1 LTQLFPVIAGAA
13 MTIAAVWSAGRAVAP
28 RLGPSVSFGAGAV
41 LVSSGVFALMLF
53 HRASLPALVALLL
66 IAIAAG
72 PARSQGI
79 TISRPPLLT
88 GVICAPF
95 LIWYVVNALAPEV
108 QADANVYHLLPAM
121 ESLRYTGFSKAI
133 SFYDRL
139 PHALELLYVP
149 AWRIGGGSAAK
160 LVHFAFLLASTALIV
175 RIAALLE
182 LPRMAGPIAA
192 AVYFCTPIVAVAGTC
207 AFNDAAL
214 VYFSL
219 AAVLLAIEDEPIY
232 AGLMA
237 GFCYSVKMTG
247 LIAVP
252 VALAFFLWRRQWR
265 FAAICGGVAFATLS
279 PWLIRNAVQTGNPFA
294 PFLNSWFPNPYFYVI
309 TEHILSANLR
319 DYGVSFGQR
328 FPELLTGSRLQGIIG
343 PAFVLAPLALL
354 GARRRNVLLLI
365 ALATVFSL
373 PWWMNAGA
381 RFLMPAIPFVALAI
395 CSAVPFRGAVAILI
409 LHAITAW
416 PAILSMYSPE
426 VLQLRD
432 FPLRAALRLETEEQ
446 YLNRTSLDY
455 RYAKMT
461 KEHTPADAR
470 IFDLTGVHCV
480 YANREF
486 VGFWNSALGARL
498 LEALEF
504 ARAKGAPLLAA
515 SVAQFEAKQV
525 CGVRI
530 VRTADTVRPWSLNSV
545 DLMSGGKRIEERSG
559 WQVRASTNVWETPL
573 AFDKNLVSR
582 WSTRKAVDRGIFVQV
597 DIANP
602 IVADSVRVLWPA
614 EDQASAMRIDV
625 CANGAWQT
633 VPARTMV
640 GPELNLR
647 PGAVEM
653 LRKAG
658 ITHILASASYEGIG
672 ILGDRMVNE
681 AGDWGLEVVTNLEAV
696 YLLRLR

>member
-1 LTQLFPVIAGAA
+1 
-13 MTIAAVWSAGRAVAP
+13 
-28 RLGPSVSFGAGAV
+28 
-41 LVSSGVFALMLF
+41 MLI
-53 HRASLPALVALLL
+53 HCASLPALTALLL
-66 IAIAAG
+66 IAIG
-72 PARSQGI
+72 FGQARSRGI
-79 TISRPPLLT
+79 AVPRPPLLT
-88 GVICAPF
+88 TAICAPF
-95 LIWYVVNALAPEV
+95 LIWYGINALAPEV
-108 QADANVYHLLPAM
+108 QADANVYHLLPAV
-121 ESLRYTGFSKAI
+121 ESLRYAGFSKAI

-139 PHALELLYVP
+139 PHAFELLYVP
-149 AWRIGGGSAAK
+149 AWRIGGSSAAK

-175 RIAALLE
+175 RLAALLE

-192 AVYFCTPIVAVAGTC
+192 AMYFCTPIVAVAGIS

-214 VYFSL
+214 VYFAL
-219 AAVLLAIEDEPIY
+219 AAVLLAIEERPIY

-237 GFCYSVKMTG
+237 GFCYAVKMTG
-247 LIAVP
+247 FIAVP

-265 FAAICGGVAFATLS
+265 SAAICGFVAVVTLS

-309 TEHILSANLR
+309 TEQILSANLR
-319 DYGVSFGQR
+319 DYGVSLGQR
-328 FPELLTGSRLQGIIG
+328 FPEVLAGSRLQGIIG
-343 PAFVLAPLALL
+343 PAFVLAPLAVL

-365 ALATVFSL
+365 ALAAVFSF

-381 RFLMPAIPFVALAI
+381 RFLMPAIPFIALAM
-395 CSAVPFRGAVAILI
+395 CSVVPFRGAVAILV

-416 PAILSMYSPE
+416 PAILSMYSPG

-432 FPLRAALRLETEEQ
+432 FPLQAALRLETEEQ

-455 RYAKMT
+455 RYAKMAE
-461 KEHTPADAR
+461 EHTPANAR
-470 IFDLTGVHCV
+470 IFDLTGVHIV

-498 LEALEF
+498 LEGLEF

-515 SVAQFEAKQV
+515 TVAQFEAKRV

-530 VRTADTVRPWSLNSV
+530 VRTADTARPWSLNSV
-545 DLMSGGKRIEERSG
+545 DLMLGGKRIEERSG
-559 WQVRASTNVWETPL
+559 WQVRASTNLWEIPF

-582 WSTRKAVDRGIFVQV
+582 WSTRKAADRGIFVQT

-614 EDQASAMRIDV
+614 EDQVSVMRIDV
-625 CANGAWQT
+625 CANGAWQ
-633 VPARTMV
+633 PASSRTMI
-640 GPELNLR
+640 GPELNLQR
-647 PGAVEM
+647 AAMEM

-672 ILGDRMVNE
+672 ILGDRMVND
-681 AGDWGLEVVTNLEAV
+681 AADWDLEVVTNIEAV